1 MRYEN
6 LEILDSLIEKG
17 ANLNSID
24 AFNCTPLII
33 FSVVIVVITNAAE
46 ADNNPEKN
54 LKRLW

>member
-24 AFNCTPLII
+24 AFNCTPLITAI
-33 FSVVIVVITNAAE
+33 DSEKIDMVIILIEV
-46 ADNNPEKN
+46 
-54 LKRLW
+54 